1 MDGLSRFAGY
11 RRDER
16 GFTMQEMVVTV
27 AILGI
32 LAAIAIVIFLALLE
46 RWRVEAATNQL
57 VADLRLAHTSA
68 SNRLTDWRVVA
79 AFGREEEDEG
89 PDYYL
94 VQLEE
99 PYDAGDPKPNVIERK
114 KRYFP
119 GNVQMMNVQN
129 PSGTY
134 IKDNQGA
141 FDWVNPWEPLELSAA
156 DTRTLEFNS
165 DGTMR
170 YPVGP
175 NGSVC
180 VSVDTEP
187 RNRVISLSATSRVRI
202 EYDTDRT
209 CKEPPY

>member
-1 MDGLSRFAGY
+1 
-11 RRDER
+11 
-16 GFTMQEMVVTV
+16 V
-27 AILGI
+27 AL
-32 LAAIAIVIFLALLE
+32 
-46 RWRVEAATNQL
+46 
-57 VADLRLAHTSA
+57 
-68 SNRLTDWRVVA
+68 
-79 AFGREEEDEG
+79 FGRAEEDEG

-99 PYDAGDPKPNVIERK
+99 PYDAGDPTPTVIERK
-114 KRYFP
+114 KRFFP

-141 FDWVNPWEPLELSAA
+141 DYWVSPWEAP
-156 DTRTLEFNS
+156 DQPDDYTRTLEFNS

-187 RNRVISLSATSRVRI
+187 RNRVISLSATSRVRV

>member
-1 MDGLSRFAGY
+1 LRK
-11 RRDER
+11 RKVI
-16 GFTMQEMVVTV
+16 TLV
-27 AILGI
+27 ILGI

-79 AFGREEEDEG
+79 LFGREEDEEG

-94 VQLEE
+94 VQLAE
-99 PYDAGDPKPNVIERK
+99 PYDEGDPKPTVVERK
-114 KRYFP
+114 KRFFP
-119 GNVQMMNVQN
+119 GNVQMMNVRN

-134 IKDNQGA
+134 IKDNQSA
-141 FDWVNPWEPLELSAA
+141 VYWVNPWDSLESSATY
-156 DTRTLEFNS
+156 TRPLEFNS

-187 RNRVISLSATSRVRI
+187 HNRVISLYLPPRGSGWNMTPIAYAANRPTSGTERGSA
-202 EYDTDRT
+202 
-209 CKEPPY
+209 

>member
-1 MDGLSRFAGY
+1 M
-11 RRDER
+11 
-16 GFTMQEMVVTV
+16 TMVI

-32 LAAIAIVIFLALLE
+32 LLAIGVIILLALLE

-68 SNRLTDWRVVA
+68 SNQLTDWRVVA
-79 AFGREEEDEG
+79 LFGREEEDEG

-94 VQLEE
+94 VKLAES
-99 PYDAGDPKPNVIERK
+99 YDTGDPKPTIIERK
-114 KRYFP
+114 KRFFP
-119 GNVQMMNVQN
+119 GNVQMMNVER
-129 PSGTY
+129 PSPPGGY
-134 IKDNQGA
+134 IKDNQA
-141 FDWVNPWEPLELSAA
+141 ADYWVNSWESPDPSAA

-170 YPVGP
+170 YPIGP

-180 VSVDTEP
+180 VSVDTNP
-187 RNRVISLSATSRVRI
+187 RNRVVSLAATSRVRI
-202 EYDTDRT
+202 EFDTART